1 MRAPK
6 EAGKEKN
13 QVLQA
18 KKGNHLSKGK
28 KNEREPL
35 NSISVLPSLRPITFN
50 NSLSWL
56 KGNLHNS
63 LHNFHKT
70 SQQ

>member
-6 EAGKEKN
+6 EAGKKN

-18 KKGNHLSKGK
+18 KKGNHLSKEKK

-35 NSISVLPSLRPITFN
+35 NSIRVLPSLRPITFD
-50 NSLSWL
+50 NSLSL
-56 KGNLHNS
+56 NFSTINL
-63 LHNFHKT
+63 
-70 SQQ
+70 

>member
-6 EAGKEKN
+6 EAGKKN

-18 KKGNHLSKGK
+18 KKGNHLSKEKKK

-35 NSISVLPSLRPITFN
+35 NSIRVLPSLRPITFD
-50 NSLSWL
+50 NSLSL
-56 KGNLHNS
+56 NFSTINL
-63 LHNFHKT
+63 
-70 SQQ
+70 

>member
-6 EAGKEKN
+6 EAGKKN

-18 KKGNHLSKGK
+18 KKGNHLSKEKKKKKK

-35 NSISVLPSLRPITFN
+35 NSIRVLPSLRPITFD
-50 NSLSWL
+50 NSLSL
-56 KGNLHNS
+56 NFSTINL
-63 LHNFHKT
+63 
-70 SQQ
+70 